1 MCTNLSRILKQNG
14 VACSPKCMLFAEYSL
29 LAIFDTYPA
38 SKCTTQNMYMCVCWF
53 GSHCFTRTTLG
64 SLKEELKKK
73 DEQFTWAPIS
83 VYHFSRHG
91 GSKSWLDR
99 QLINI
104 HIYCSWPRP
113 FAIRPMFSRVWTSV
127 SVYETSLYWLVE
139 QPWPQFSSWQR
150 KQSAF
155 VWSQAEIIGPAAAGS
170 AGPAPPP
177 LFRYVCQTR

>member
-1 MCTNLSRILKQNG
+1 MSLYFLHFLSLQFIICKQFGHSVPDHLLHLSSKLHTDTLQAQHSVHTHQNSSMLQFQLTQTRIKLNWHFKITILDKKTT
-14 VACSPKCMLFAEYSL
+14 STSSL
-29 LAIFDTYPA
+29 YRA
-38 SKCTTQNMYMCVCWF
+38 
-53 GSHCFTRTTLG
+53 
-64 SLKEELKKK
+64 
-73 DEQFTWAPIS
+73 
-83 VYHFSRHG
+83 G
-91 GSKSWLDR
+91 GSKFSLDR

-155 VWSQAEIIGPAAAGS
+155 V
-170 AGPAPPP
+170 
-177 LFRYVCQTR
+177 